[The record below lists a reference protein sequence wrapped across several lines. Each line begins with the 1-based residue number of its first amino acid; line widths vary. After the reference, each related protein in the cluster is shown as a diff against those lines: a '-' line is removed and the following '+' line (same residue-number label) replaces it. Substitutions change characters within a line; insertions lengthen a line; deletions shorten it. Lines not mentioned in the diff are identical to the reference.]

1 MNTSSPHSNDEAT
14 TPVLMGEGF
23 AKPSTQA
30 SPQTLRW
37 LALGTIVGSILF
49 ALTWLVLGQLH
60 PSYSPVSQYISALE
74 LGQGGVLMRTVYVLN
89 GLLLTVGTIAIFQG
103 FKQTF
108 GAVARWSCIVLLVL
122 SPLGVLWD
130 GIFTLNTLALHNL
143 GVYVAAA
150 TPVIAFLIVGLV
162 LRRVPEWKQFGI
174 WMLVGCPLTLALI
187 VGFTTSVPLSE
198 LASGGGSI
206 GLWQRALITE
216 IQAWYVAMGWLAFR
230 LATRRGR

>member
-1 MNTSSPHSNDEAT
+1 MNTSSYHSNDEAT

-30 SPQTLRW
+30 SPQALRW
-37 LALGTIVGSILF
+37 LALGTIVGSVLF
-49 ALTWLVLGQLH
+49 VLTWLVLGQLH
-60 PSYSPVSQYISALE
+60 PNYSPVSQYISDLE
-74 LGQGGVLMRTVYVLN
+74 LGPGGVLMRTVYVLN

-103 FKQTF
+103 SKQTF

-143 GVYVAAA
+143 GVYMAAS

-162 LRRVPEWKQFGI
+162 LRRVPEWKHFGT

-187 VGFTTSVPLSE
+187 VGFTTSVPMSE
-198 LASGGGSI
+198 LVTGGGSI

-230 LATRRGR
+230 RASR